1 MGGSAGQLMTGVDL
15 DAIRSAGQEQILH
28 AGQRLIAEGDEDE
41 TVYLILEGE
50 LEVYKTYTSG
60 RHRVSVLTRGQWVGE
75 IAFIKEIPRTSE
87 VVAAKHSTVL
97 RFGREEFASLSPVL
111 QLALKNTFA
120 KLAMERIDQLIQ
132 EQEEVDSRQQD
143 LMNFFSAI
151 QDSERRTYSQSGLI
165 QTIIQSIPRLPMY
178 AGDLIGLVHDTESNA
193 GVIASR
199 IGEDPSLTAQV
210 LKYVNSPYFGFAQG
224 IADLHH
230 AVALLGVNQ
239 IYQLV
244 LYSALRGTMPDT
256 PEFSSLQEHSVVVS
270 VLATELAG
278 RINPSLQAHAATL
291 GLLHD
296 IGKSVVLLLKGKY
309 PQMDGVFDSL
319 DTAVL
324 GSMLLEQWNLPR
336 LLCEGVFYQNL
347 LKVASPELWTSQFLD
362 MVALLSLSHLAAQY
376 LTGEHGELPDT
387 LLSYMEERGLSVS
400 GLEEL
405 VDKVL
410 VPELMKKQKG
420 LPAMVR
426 SVLKTRA
433 DERSG

>member
-1 MGGSAGQLMTGVDL
+1 MGGSAEQLMAGEDL
-15 DAIRSAGQEQILH
+15 EAIRSAGQEQILH
-28 AGQRLIAEGDEDE
+28 AGQRLIDEGDEDE
-41 TVYLILEGE
+41 SVYLILEGE

-60 RHRVSVLTRGQWVGE
+60 RHRVSVLTCGQWVGE
-75 IAFIKEIPRTSE
+75 IAFIKEISRTGE
-87 VVAAKHSTVL
+87 VVAAKPSIVL
-97 RFGREEFASLSPVL
+97 RLGREEFNALSPVL
-111 QLALKNTFA
+111 QLSLKSTFA
-120 KLAMERIDQLIQ
+120 KLAMERIDQLIL
-132 EQEEVDSRQQD
+132 EQEEVDSKQEE
-143 LMNFFSAI
+143 LLNFFRAI
-151 QDSERRTYSQSGLI
+151 QNSERSTYSQSGLI
-165 QTIIQSIPRLPMY
+165 QAIIQAIPRLPMY
-178 AGDLIGLVHDTESNA
+178 AGDLVGLVHDTESNA

-199 IGEDPSLTAQV
+199 IGEDPSLTALV

-230 AVALLGVNQ
+230 AVTLLGVNQ

-244 LYSALRGTMPDT
+244 LYNALRGTMPDT
-256 PEFSSLQEHSVVVS
+256 SEFSSLQEHSVVVS

-278 RINPSLQAHAATL
+278 RINPSMQAHAGTL

-296 IGKSVVLLLKGKY
+296 IGKSVVLLLKGKH

-319 DTAVL
+319 ETAVL
-324 GSMLLEQWNLPR
+324 GSMLLEQWKLPR

-347 LKVASPELWTSQFLD
+347 LKVALPESWSSQFLD

-376 LTGEHGELPDT
+376 LAGEHGEISDA
-387 LLSYMEERGLSVS
+387 LLSYMEDRGLSVS

-420 LPAMVR
+420 LPIMVR
-426 SVLKTRA
+426 SVLKSRA